1 MATEVQGALLVA
13 DKVRVTE
20 PDIKSS
26 GLGEYVGLSVVAF
39 ERVPFP
45 LWVQTRLIK
54 FEAVA
59 LLTV

>member
-1 MATEVQGALLVA
+1 MLVA